1 MLTTGIK
8 SNHFLCFW
16 DSAECCRPSVER
28 SFDGIGQSSMVPAFD
43 NFFALENTARDIAT
57 ILGNLEGSSYFGNDG
72 PIHTSSIGS
81 KDFVGVSCAQKLKG
95 KTRNDYPFIFSL
107 KYDGVYGVQILDQ
120 CGEFQAKAESWEKR
134 CSRPLMV
141 SANEL
146 FAAQKIVLPTKDL
159 TAAIVAYIFQKKGV
173 MLKSSG
179 ALYFLDESCRQEF
192 EHLATSIERSNPEVI
207 FTTATSDL
215 AVDKRLGTRVCD
227 ALSAEIVLETG
238 RMQAELDE
246 FASSDKKMRVNG
258 VTTRLGECS
267 AWLDKISHY
276 ESIFGT
282 TLDQLREAVEKA
294 RATVGV
300 HGLKALARKKVEDL
314 PC

>member
-16 DSAECCRPSVER
+16 DSAECGRIDVES
-28 SFDGIGQSSMVPAFD
+28 SFARIGQLKLVPPFD
-43 NFFALENTARDIAT
+43 NFFALENTARDIYT
-57 ILGNLEGSSYFGNDG
+57 ILGQLEGSSYFGQSN
-72 PIHTSSIGS
+72 PIHTSSMGS
-81 KDFVGVSCAQKLKG
+81 KDFVGVSCAQKQKG
-95 KTRNDYPFIFSL
+95 RTRNDYPFIFSL
-107 KYDGVYGVQILDQ
+107 KYDGTSVEILDQ
-120 CGEFQAKAESWEKR
+120 CGEFEAKAANWERR
-134 CSRPLMV
+134 CSRNLMV

-146 FAAQKIVLPTKDL
+146 FAAQQAVLPTKDL
-159 TAAIVAYIFQKKGV
+159 TAAIVAYIYEKKGV

-300 HGLKALARKKVEDL
+300 HGLKALARKKEADL